1 MEVSEQTFQTE
12 VVERSYQAPVVVDFW
27 AEWCGPC
34 RALGPVLEKL
44 AAEANGAWTL
54 AKVDVDANQQISQAL
69 GIQGIPA
76 VKAIKDGKIVAEFT
90 GALPEAQV
98 REWLSQLGPSP
109 GELLVGEGMDA
120 EVRGDLDAA
129 AERYR
134 AALVQEPANTEAR
147 AALSRVE
154 LQLRAGGDESE
165 LRARV
170 AKDPRDVDAIVE
182 LADLL
187 AVRGDFEAAV
197 ELLIEA
203 VRDSTGDERERART
217 HLLSL
222 LDGLSADDPRA
233 TSARRSLARVLF

>member
-44 AAEANGAWTL
+44 AAEADGAWTL

-76 VKAIKDGKIVAEFT
+76 VKAIRDGKIVAEFT
-90 GALPEAQV
+90 GALPESQV

-120 EVRGDLDAA
+120 EARGDLDAA

-134 AALVQEPANTEAR
+134 AALSQEPANTEAR

-154 LQLRAGGDESE
+154 LQRRAGGDENE
-165 LRARV
+165 LRARLRNV
-170 AKDPRDVDAIVE
+170 PGDIDAAAA

-187 AVRGDFEAAV
+187 AVRGDFESAS

-203 VRDSTGDERERART
+203 VRDSIGDERERART
-217 HLLSL
+217 HLLGL
-222 LDGLSADDPRA
+222 LDGLPADDPRA
-233 TSARRSLARVLF
+233 ASARRALARVLF